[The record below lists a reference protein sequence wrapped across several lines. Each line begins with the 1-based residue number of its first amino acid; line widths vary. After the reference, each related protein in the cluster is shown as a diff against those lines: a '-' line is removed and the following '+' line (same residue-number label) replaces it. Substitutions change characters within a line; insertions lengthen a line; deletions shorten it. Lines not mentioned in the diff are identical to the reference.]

1 MYAAPLECQA
11 SSGDTC
17 LPGCRRVGDECLPD
31 PSLQAEALAVAA
43 GQAGAATLAAKVQ
56 GCSGKSQMQCDAECS
71 WYNGVC
77 DVDVVAMAKSLL
89 QVDDT
94 SAVIQALTPAVTVKM
109 LTGTIAVTTDK
120 DPEVAAADLQQK
132 LASDL
137 KIHPSR
143 IIVSVVTSRRLQAS
157 QTIQLS
163 LTIEAMAS
171 EVSGLHEQV
180 AAVAAEDPE
189 IQYTATPDEGSDS
202 GTGSG
207 SGSDAD
213 ATSTD
218 AAGATAG
225 ALVVAV
231 VVFRVW

>member
-43 GQAGAATLAAKVQ
+43 GQAGAATLAASVQ
-56 GCSGKSQMQCDAECS
+56 GCSGKAEAECVNECS

-89 QVDDT
+89 QVDDS
-94 SAVIQALTPAVTVKM
+94 SAVVQALTPAVAIETV
-109 LTGTIAVTTDK
+109 TGTIAVTTDK
-120 DPEVAAADLQQK
+120 DPEVAAADFQQK
-132 LASDL
+132 LVSDL
-137 KIHPSR
+137 KIHSSR
-143 IIVSVVTSRRLQAS
+143 VTVSVVASRRLQAS

-163 LTIEAMAS
+163 FTIQAMAS
-171 EVSGLHEQV
+171 EVSGLQEQV
-180 AAVAAEDPE
+180 AAVAAADPE
-189 IQYTATPDEGSDS
+189 IQYTPAPEEGSGS

-207 SGSDAD
+207 SGSDA
-213 ATSTD
+213 AGTSTD
-218 AAGATAG
+218 AAGATG
-225 ALVVAV
+225 VLVAAAV
-231 VVFRVW
+231 VCRLL